1 MTASSVPLDQF
12 ITEANAFV
20 DPWRIP
26 DLAPTGL
33 QVRAAA
39 DDDPVP
45 LQRVALAVSA
55 TRDMIQAAA
64 GWDAQLLLT
73 HHGMFWGTTRPTY
86 DPASDPAQRFDQA
99 RVGLLRDHG
108 LSLASWH
115 LPLDA
120 HAEIGN
126 NAMLARLLE
135 LRPIAMDFG
144 IWPGTNVAL
153 GLRAETTA
161 AISALELAQRAEQ
174 ALGSS
179 PVVIAGKPDVI
190 RSVGIVS
197 GGGARN
203 VYEAIGRGLDGFI
216 TGEGELWAYDLA
228 RDAGITLLVL
238 GHHASERYGVQAL
251 GAWAQRRFGVET
263 RFFDEAN
270 PF

>member
-1 MTASSVPLDQF
+1 MTASPVPLDQF
-12 ITEANAFV
+12 IREANAFV

-55 TRDMIQAAA
+55 TRDMIRVAAD
-64 GWDAQLLLT
+64 WSAQLLMT
-73 HHGMFWGTTRPTY
+73 HHGLFWGTTRATY
-86 DPASDPAQRFDQA
+86 DSTHDPARPFDQA

-108 LSLASWH
+108 VSLASWH

-126 NAMLARLLE
+126 NAMLARLLG
-135 LRPIAMDFG
+135 LRPIAMDLG
-144 IWPGTNVAL
+144 VWPGTNVAL

-161 AISALELAQRAEQ
+161 AISARELAQRAEQ
-174 ALGSS
+174 ALGSP
-179 PVVIAGKPDVI
+179 PVVIAGKPDDI
-190 RSVGIVS
+190 QSVGVVS
-197 GGGARN
+197 GGGARSL
-203 VYEAIGRGLDGFI
+203 YEAIDHGLDAFI
-216 TGEGELWAYDLA
+216 TGEGELWAYDVA

-251 GAWAQRRFGVET
+251 GAWAERRFGVET

>member
-1 MTASSVPLDQF
+1 MTTSPVPLDQF
-12 ITEANAFV
+12 IAETNAFV

-45 LQRVALAVSA
+45 VRRVALAVSA
-55 TRDMIQAAA
+55 TWDMIRAAD
-64 GWDAQLLLT
+64 GWGAPVLLT

-86 DPASDPAQRFDQA
+86 DPARDPARPWDEA
-99 RVGLLRDHG
+99 RVALLREYG
-108 LSLASWH
+108 VSLASWH

-126 NAMLARLLE
+126 NAMLARL
-135 LRPIAMDFG
+135 RPVALDFG
-144 IWPGTNVAL
+144 VWPGTNVAL
-153 GLRAETTA
+153 GLHAEA
-161 AISALELAQRAEQ
+161 PGALSALELAQRAEHV
-174 ALGSS
+174 LGSS
-179 PVVIAGKPDVI
+179 PIVIAGKPDGI

-197 GGGARN
+197 GGGARDL
-203 VYEAIGRGLDGFI
+203 YEAIDRGLDAFI

-228 RDAGITLLVL
+228 RDAGVTLLVL
-238 GHHASERYGVQAL
+238 GHHASERYGIQAL
-251 GAWAQRRFGVET
+251 GAWAGRRFGVET
-263 RFFDEAN
+263 RFFDESN